1 MQTVLVTGSRGF
13 IGKNLLAHLAE
24 MSEVRVLAVHWDDSD
39 NIWKDLIAQADKI
52 VHLAGVN
59 RPEDPE
65 EFEQGNV
72 VLTKKICTFA
82 ATTTR
87 RPHIIMSSSIQA
99 QLDNAYGASK
109 RRAEKEEEKGRR
121 L

>member
-24 MSEVRVLAVHWDDSD
+24 MNEVRVLVVHWDDSEEK
-39 NIWKDLIAQADKI
+39 WRSLIAQADKI

-59 RPEDPE
+59 RPEKPE

-72 VLTKKICTFA
+72 TLTKKICTFA
-82 ATTTR
+82 AATTR
-87 RPHIIMSSSIQA
+87 RPDIIMSSSIQA
-99 QLDNAYGASK
+99 ELDNAYGASK
-109 RRAEKEEEKGRR
+109 RKAEDSPKK
-121 L
+121 